1 MVNQLVVAE
10 QQLANR
16 RTTQAQAID
25 AWVSLALEN
34 SDPEAWA
41 NALIASA
48 LDRLNTVQ
56 ETPPVK
62 AEARLQILDT
72 RRAIL
77 SGITKSQ
84 NKHPPLQTTG
94 QSDRQTSQSGR
105 NRVTGRPSSAKGLYR
120 QGSGR

>member
-1 MVNQLVVAE
+1 MINQLLVAE

-16 RTTQAQAID
+16 VAIQAQAID

-34 SDPEAWA
+34 PDPEAWA

-72 RRAIL
+72 QRAIL
-77 SGITKSQ
+77 AGITNSQ
-84 NKHPPLQTTG
+84 NMQQPPLQATG
-94 QSDRQTSQSGR
+94 
-105 NRVTGRPSSAKGLYR
+105 
-120 QGSGR
+120 